1 MELIGCTR
9 LYREKFN
16 EEHFRNEDHVLL
28 LVLEGSF
35 FVKSE
40 AGDFQVERLQGF
52 HFHKGAT
59 YERRIAAPMTML
71 VFRYRSDAPLFENSH
86 LIFKDTARV
95 CSTAALFSSCEN
107 LADAR
112 KIRAHLLLDLAN
124 QYAVERSAGDFH
136 PVRDARILK
145 AEQILRGG
153 TDAAPSIAALAE
165 ECGLSHAQFIR
176 LFKESLGQTPS
187 DYIAS
192 QKLERAM
199 ELLSQSDLS
208 VKRIS
213 EICGFENQYY
223 FSNFFKRRVG
233 CAPSVYRENMLSIL

>member
-16 EEHFRNEDHVLL
+16 EEHFCKEDHILL
-28 LVLEGSF
+28 LALEGRF
-35 FVKSE
+35 FVKSA

-52 HFHKGAT
+52 HFHKGII
-59 YERRIAAPMTML
+59 YDRRITEPMTML

-86 LIFKDTARV
+86 LIFRDTARV
-95 CSTAALFSSCEN
+95 SSTAALFSSCEN
-107 LADAR
+107 LADVH
-112 KIRAHLLLDLAN
+112 KIRAHLLSDLAN
-124 QYAVERSAGDFH
+124 QYAVEQSMGDFH
-136 PVRDARILK
+136 PVRDGRILK
-145 AEQILRGG
+145 AEQILRRGA
-153 TDAAPSIAALAE
+153 DAALSIASLAD

-176 LFKESLGQTPS
+176 LFRESFGQTPS
-187 DYIAS
+187 EYIAS
-192 QKLERAM
+192 MRLQKAR
-199 ELLSQSDLS
+199 ELLSQTELS

>member
-40 AGDFQVERLQGF
+40 AGDFQVERLQSF
-52 HFHKGAT
+52 HFHKGAV
-59 YERRIAAPMTML
+59 YERRITAPMTML

-86 LIFKDTARV
+86 LIFRDTARV
-95 CSTAALFSSCEN
+95 SSTAALFSSCEN
-107 LADAR
+107 LGDAR
-112 KIRAHLLLDLAN
+112 QSRAHLLLDLAN
-124 QYAVERSAGDFH
+124 QYAIEQSQGDLH

-145 AEQILRGG
+145 AEQILRRGA
-153 TDAAPSIAALAE
+153 DAAPSIAALAE

>member
-16 EEHFRNEDHVLL
+16 EEHFHNEDHVLL
-28 LVLEGSF
+28 LVLEGGF

-52 HFHKGAT
+52 HFHKGVT
-59 YERRIAAPMTML
+59 YERRISSPMTML
-71 VFRYRSDAPLFENSH
+71 VFRYRSDAPLFEESH
-86 LIFKDTARV
+86 LVFKDTARV

-112 KIRAHLLLDLAN
+112 KIRAHLLSDLAN
-124 QYAVERSAGDFH
+124 QYAVEQCMGEFH

-145 AEQILRGG
+145 AVQILRAA
-153 TDAAPSIAALAE
+153 DAAPSIAVLAGH
-165 ECGLSHAQFIR
+165 CGLSHAQFIR

-187 DYIAS
+187 DYIAA

-199 ELLSQSDLS
+199 ELLSQTDLS

-213 EICGFENQYY
+213 EMCGFENQYY

>member
-1 MELIGCTR
+1 MELVGCTR

-16 EEHFRNEDHVLL
+16 EEHFCKGDHILL
-28 LVLEGSF
+28 LVLDGGF

-40 AGDFQVERLQGF
+40 EGEFQVERLQAF
-52 HFHKGAT
+52 HFHRGVT
-59 YERRIAAPMTML
+59 YERRITAPMAMI
-71 VFRYRSDAPLFENSH
+71 VFRYRSDAPLFESSH
-86 LIFKDTARV
+86 LVFKDTARV
-95 CSTAALFSSCEN
+95 SSTATLFSSCEN
-107 LADAR
+107 LADAW
-112 KIRAHLLLDLAN
+112 KIRAHLLSDLAN
-124 QYAVERSAGDFH
+124 QYAIEQSQGDLH

-145 AEQILRGG
+145 AEQILHGG
-153 TDAAPSIAALAE
+153 MDIAPSIAALAG

-176 LFKESLGQTPS
+176 LFKENLGQTPS

-199 ELLSQSDLS
+199 ELLSQTDLS

-233 CAPSVYRENMLSIL
+233 CAPSIYRENMLSIL

>member
-16 EEHFRNEDHVLL
+16 EEHFYNEDHVLL
-28 LVLEGSF
+28 LVLEGGF

-52 HFHKGAT
+52 HFHKGVT
-59 YERRIAAPMTML
+59 YERRITSPMTML
-71 VFRYRSDAPLFENSH
+71 VFRYRSDAPLFEESH
-86 LIFKDTARV
+86 LVFKDTARV
-95 CSTAALFSSCEN
+95 GSTAALFSSCEN
-107 LADAR
+107 LFDAR
-112 KIRAHLLLDLAN
+112 QRRAHLLSDLSN
-124 QYAVERSAGDFH
+124 QYAVEQSQGDFH

-145 AEQILRGG
+145 AEQILRRGSD
-153 TDAAPSIAALAE
+153 TAISIASLAG

-176 LFKESLGQTPS
+176 LFRESFGQTPS
-187 DYIAS
+187 EYIVS
-192 QKLERAM
+192 MRLRRAM
-199 ELLSQSDLS
+199 ELLSQTELS

-223 FSNFFKRRVG
+223 FSNFFKSRVG
-233 CAPSVYRENMLSIL
+233 CAPSAYRENMLSIL

>member
-16 EEHFRNEDHVLL
+16 EEHFYNEDHVLL
-28 LVLEGSF
+28 LVLEGGF

-52 HFHKGAT
+52 HFHKGVT
-59 YERRIAAPMTML
+59 YERRITSPMTML
-71 VFRYRSDAPLFENSH
+71 VFRYRSDAPLFEASH
-86 LIFKDTARV
+86 LVFKDTARV

-112 KIRAHLLLDLAN
+112 KIRAHLLSDLAN
-124 QYAVERSAGDFH
+124 QYAVEQCMGEFH

-145 AEQILRGG
+145 AVQILRAA
-153 TDAAPSIAALAE
+153 DAVPSIAVLAGN
-165 ECGLSHAQFIR
+165 CGLSHAQFIR

-187 DYIAS
+187 DYIAA

-199 ELLSQSDLS
+199 ELLSQTDLS

-213 EICGFENQYY
+213 EMCGFENQYY

>member
-16 EEHFRNEDHVLL
+16 EEHFYNEDHVLL
-28 LVLEGSF
+28 LVLEGGF

-52 HFHKGAT
+52 HFHKGVT
-59 YERRIAAPMTML
+59 YERRITSPMTML
-71 VFRYRSDAPLFENSH
+71 VFRYRSDAPLFEESH
-86 LIFKDTARV
+86 LVFKDTARV
-95 CSTAALFSSCEN
+95 CSTVALFSSCEN

-112 KIRAHLLLDLAN
+112 KIRAHLLSDLAN
-124 QYAVERSAGDFH
+124 QYAVEQCMGEFH

-145 AEQILRGG
+145 AVQILRAA
-153 TDAAPSIAALAE
+153 DAAPSIAVLAGN
-165 ECGLSHAQFIR
+165 CGLSHAQFIR
-176 LFKESLGQTPS
+176 LFKESLGKTPS
-187 DYIAS
+187 DYIAA

-199 ELLSQSDLS
+199 ELLSQTDLS

-213 EICGFENQYY
+213 EMCGFENQYY

>member
-16 EEHFRNEDHVLL
+16 EEHFYNEDHVLL
-28 LVLEGSF
+28 LVLEGGF

-52 HFHKGAT
+52 HFHKGVT
-59 YERRIAAPMTML
+59 YERRITSPMTML
-71 VFRYRSDAPLFENSH
+71 VFRYRSDAPLFEESH
-86 LIFKDTARV
+86 LVFKDTARV

-112 KIRAHLLLDLAN
+112 KIRAHLLSDLAN
-124 QYAVERSAGDFH
+124 QYAVEQCMGEFH

-145 AEQILRGG
+145 AVQILR
-153 TDAAPSIAALAE
+153 TADAAPSIAVLAGH
-165 ECGLSHAQFIR
+165 CGLSHAQFIR

-187 DYIAS
+187 DYIAA

-199 ELLSQSDLS
+199 ELLSQTDLS

-213 EICGFENQYY
+213 EMCGFENQYY